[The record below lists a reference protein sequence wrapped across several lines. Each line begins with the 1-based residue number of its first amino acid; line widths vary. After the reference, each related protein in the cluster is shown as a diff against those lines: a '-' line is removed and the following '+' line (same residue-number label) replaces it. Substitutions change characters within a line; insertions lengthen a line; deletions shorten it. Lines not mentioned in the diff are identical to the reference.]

1 MCDITIN
8 HETASA
14 YVDQAVAMARE
25 SYEHWFDELGGLG
38 LSTMQ
43 AQALTFALTSCDDCR
58 TGQLLRMYL
67 GARIAEQ
74 AKDRARDELIEKYGK
89 EIAA

>member
-1 MCDITIN
+1 MCNLMID

-14 YVDQAVAMARE
+14 YVEQAQKMARK
-25 SYEHWFDELGGLG
+25 SADAWFEELGGLG
-38 LSTMQ
+38 LPAMQ
-43 AQALTFALTSCDDCR
+43 AQLLAWALVDSDTCR
-58 TGQLLRMYL
+58 AGELLEMYL

-74 AKDRARDELIEKYGK
+74 AKDKARDELAEKYGK